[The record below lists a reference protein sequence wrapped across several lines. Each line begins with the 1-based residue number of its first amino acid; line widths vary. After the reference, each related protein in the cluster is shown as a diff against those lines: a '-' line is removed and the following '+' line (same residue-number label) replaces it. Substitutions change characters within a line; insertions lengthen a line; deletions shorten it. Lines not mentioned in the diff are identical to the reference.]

1 MKILIKLDRL
11 AAWVL
16 LIVIITY
23 GITGYGMTK
32 GLINDD
38 LARSLH
44 LGWLGAIGIVAF
56 TIHTSWGIHLAC
68 RRRGI
73 WNRYT
78 KVGLV
83 AFYTLLVLF
92 FGYMNFFYQ
101 TKKNQQNIPAT
112 TTIKT
117 VSETSTTLPTTSST
131 IFTSSTLKNYNG
143 LNETPSYVAVDG
155 IVYDMSKIFKN
166 GSHQGYKAGQDLST
180 AFHDQHP
187 ETFLNGL
194 PIVGTYSE

>member
-1 MKILIKLDRL
+1 MKTLIKLDRL

-44 LGWLGAIGIVAF
+44 LGWLGAIGIIAF
-56 TIHTSWGIHLAC
+56 TIHTSWGIHFALI
-68 RRRGI
+68 RKNI

-92 FGYMNFFYQ
+92 FGYVNFFYQ
-101 TKKNQQNIPAT
+101 TEKIKQNPPPT
-112 TTIKT
+112 QTPT
-117 VSETSTTLPTTSST
+117 VSETSETTTST
-131 IFTSSTLKNYNG
+131 IFTASTLKNYNG
-143 LNETPSYVAVDG
+143 LNGTPSYVAVDG
-155 IVYDMSKIFKN
+155 IVYDMSKTFKN
-166 GSHQGYKAGQDLST
+166 GNHQGYKAGQELST
-180 AFHDQHP
+180 SFHNQHP